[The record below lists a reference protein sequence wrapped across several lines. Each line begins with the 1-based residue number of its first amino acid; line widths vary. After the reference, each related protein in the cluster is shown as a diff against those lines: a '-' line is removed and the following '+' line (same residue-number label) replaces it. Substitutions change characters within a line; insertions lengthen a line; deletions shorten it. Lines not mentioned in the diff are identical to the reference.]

1 MKTNLRLYPLNPAEA
16 IFAPFHDPLL
26 AGLIPSSFESRHAAN
41 ARVLPFWCWTVVT
54 WDDCDP
60 RLMAGI
66 LEIRQSLPR
75 RPYDRIICCLTV
87 PSGVTVEVQ
96 LLNGQGTWTLAGEP
110 WTGDNQRQEV
120 NVPLPAEEQHGIRLV
135 FGATE
140 PGPKSIGLAWLGVQ
154 NSTLCAEIQK
164 QRCRL
169 DPAWDGWIRPPDEW
183 KLDEPHCGL
192 LFAGGHWEEL
202 RSKRK
207 LSAWKPTWELLRERA
222 TNALKYTPEEAV
234 TDFLPW
240 QDERY
245 LRARERGRPALYLD
259 GPVLALVGIV
269 ERDLTMVRHA
279 VRCLLAII
287 HARSWACSEECRLPG
302 SSWDIRCF
310 LEEMY
315 STAAA
320 LMFDWLASTLTDRA
334 RELFATKLWD
344 NGMAVIERDLAK
356 FEQVHHINQGPWF
369 GRGRVLGGLLLETLW
384 PRMGKYADRAC
395 DDLRQDLS
403 SYILPD
409 GGVDE
414 GPMYLALTLEVTLVP
429 IIAYARRRNLS
440 AKELLPEAIGKV
452 GNYFGA
458 LACGR
463 PGRFVPDGDCANDE
477 IVADSIAV
485 LAGLYPDGRF
495 NDLFAVSL
503 PKKRPFSYIQ
513 HYGGTGLFAFILG
526 PREVPPSHRLGFGS
540 RVLEHTGIASGRIQ
554 ANGTSLRWQLNG
566 SKANPHHA
574 HRDKGALLIEL
585 DDEPLFVDR
594 GVVRYEDPRVMA
606 MKRADMHNVL
616 VPTKD
621 GVNALDQL
629 VPTQAMIPIVSPD
642 AHTTRVLIDLQAI
655 WADSFRAYRRSFE
668 AKDPSE
674 WSVTDKG
681 ELLAVGR
688 VTFHLHSPHPFVQS
702 KGRVFATT
710 GSQRVEIFAPWAT
723 HVLHTVDLI
732 DCNYQPIHH
741 LQIWS
746 GHATRFDLVTTFRRV
761 ARESS

>member
-1 MKTNLRLYPLNPAEA
+1 MLYPLNPAEA

-26 AGLIPSSFESRHAAN
+26 AGLIPTSFEHRQAVN
-41 ARVLPFWCWTVVT
+41 ARVVPFWCWTVVT

-60 RLMAGI
+60 RLMVAT
-66 LEIRQSLPR
+66 LEVRQRLPS

-87 PSGVTVEVQ
+87 PSGVTAQVQ
-96 LLNGQGTWTLAGEP
+96 LLNGKGEWTLAGEP
-110 WTGDNQRQEV
+110 WAGNNQRQEV
-120 NVPLPAEEQHGIRLV
+120 DVPLPAELQNGIRLV

-154 NSTLCAEIQK
+154 NSSLSAEIL
-164 QRCRL
+164 RNRSHL
-169 DPAWDGWIRPPDEW
+169 DPEWNGWIKPLETW
-183 KLDEPHCGL
+183 KLDEPACGL
-192 LFAGGHWEEL
+192 LFAGDHWGKL

-207 LSAWKPTWELLRERA
+207 MAAWQPTWDLLTERA
-222 TNALKYTPEEAV
+222 ANAMKYAPEDAV
-234 TDFLPW
+234 GDFLPW

-245 LRARERGRPALYLD
+245 IRARERGRPALYLD

-269 ERDLTMVRHA
+269 ERDMAMVRQA
-279 VRCLLAII
+279 VRCLLAIM

-315 STAAA
+315 STAVA
-320 LMFDWLASTLTDRA
+320 LMYDWLASTLTDRA

-344 NGMAVIERDLAK
+344 NGLAVIERDLAK
-356 FEQVHHINQGPWF
+356 YEQVHHIIQGPWF

-395 DDLRQDLS
+395 DELRQDLS

-429 IIAYARRRNLS
+429 IIAYARRRNLP
-440 AKELLPEAIGKV
+440 ARALLPAAIGKV
-452 GNYFGA
+452 GNYFEA

-485 LAGLYPDGRF
+485 LAELYPDGRF
-495 NDLFAVSL
+495 NGLLASSL
-503 PKKRPFSYIQ
+503 PRKRPFSYIQ
-513 HYGGTGLFAFILG
+513 HYGGTGLYAFILG
-526 PREVPPSHRLGFGS
+526 PSEILPHQTQASS
-540 RVLEHTGIASGRIQ
+540 RHVLEHTGIASGRIE
-554 ANGTSLRWQLNG
+554 ANGSSLRWQVNG

-574 HRDKGALLIEL
+574 HRDKGAVLIEL

-621 GVNALDQL
+621 GVTPLDQQL
-629 VPTQAMIPIVSPD
+629 PTQALNPIVSTD
-642 AHTTRVLIDLQAI
+642 TQATSVSIDLQSV
-655 WADSFRAYRRSFE
+655 WADSFRYYRRSFE
-668 AKDPSE
+668 AGDPSA

-681 ELLAVGR
+681 ELSAVGR
-688 VTFHLHSPHPFVQS
+688 VTFHLHSPNPFVQT
-702 KGRVFATT
+702 KGRVFATA
-710 GSQRVEIFAPWAT
+710 GDQRVEILAPWAT
-723 HVLHTVDLI
+723 YVLQTVDLI

-746 GHATRFDLVTTFRRV
+746 GHVTRFDLVTTFRRV
-761 ARESS
+761 ADKSR